1 MKKIDSMILK
11 NIKRTIKARG
21 SFQVT
26 QDERIA
32 KSSIVII
39 VQSQK
44 DISKE
49 TINMPAKAENEKKKV
64 FMLTA
69 VINMIGVKNI
79 DIEIIMVKGEA
90 DLSHDNM
97 PL

>member
-1 MKKIDSMILK
+1 MK
-11 NIKRTIKARG
+11 AGG
-21 SFQVT
+21 SFQVSKLVTTEKALVT